1 MMKAPTLSLPDFPLI
16 SVVRPSFATTSQ
28 IAPVLLP
35 ALLSVLEG
43 RGRCGK
49 ESSSGSYLGMIGHES
64 ALACIAILLNG
75 LKGGSTR
82 PFLRRVENVACC
94 ILGWDDNVADAVGD
108 RLREAAACVLSL
120 VPHCGK
126 EVESAWK
133 GAIEAWCEDGISLLT
148 AAWPPRGCNGKTSFA
163 TSKTTT
169 TASVSS
175 FHHNL
180 LQPPSELLA
189 MNSSDRL
196 LAVCGRFHGICT
208 VLSHMLKG
216 STFGRFVHIPTSC
229 ILNFIVQALTVV
241 DPRRGGVNK
250 FQHQVIRRIRSYALR
265 VLVAIVSAPS
275 AALVRHSRHLME
287 CIATCI
293 EAETVVNCKPDPQ
306 ALLALGI
313 LSRLL
318 GPGFTNIAADGAL
331 PTLFKALNQ
340 CRAWKQQPILSSDDQ
355 KPQKTRKRPRG
366 NSKITPRTTMLDG
379 QLLKNEQQSS
389 SLTKPATSWS
399 RTRISRT
406 SVRKGKKVRVNE
418 DSSILLEEQHSSND
432 LDGLG
437 VNSVESGGGG
447 VIAGCTTSGAAGWD
461 ETDLSC
467 FSAAGLHALANVVS
481 SGGGYLLPC
490 FRSPAEVLAGDALVC
505 LRNLSDGI
513 ESCNRAAWVRGDQAA
528 IAAMD
533 LVIACVQAPLWDGTR
548 SLLVGRAIEVFRWL
562 LSRGESKEMQ
572 NSAQNGL
579 SACQALLNPRF
590 APLMKPMAEISHT
603 APTISASMFPQTDN
617 SLAKSETI
625 QVESERETTIY
636 SENTVSKDKQ
646 DDIGDQAPCDDTG
659 SGISVS
665 EDEEGSATKVGST
678 EALKKDEINEV
689 VEVQQDNDI
698 EDEGLDFEND
708 ADGHSTMNE
717 GLNAAEVAPE
727 HESGKNE
734 SREIGSS
741 QYTNKESRNNCV
753 VSGPPHCSSEGINS
767 FSSTLSSS
775 SVPLKSSKCTIRSD
789 SEDSYD
795 SLLEID
801 IEDLTDDDSAA
812 ADNG

>member
-1 MMKAPTLSLPDFPLI
+1 MMKAPTLCIPDFVLM
-16 SVVRPSFATTSQ
+16 SVVRPSFTTTSQ

-43 RGRCGK
+43 GGRCGK
-49 ESSSGSYLGMIGHES
+49 ESSSGSYLRMIGHES
-64 ALACIAILLNG
+64 ALACFAILLNG

-108 RLREAAACVLSL
+108 RLREAAAAVLSL

-133 GAIEAWCEDGISLLT
+133 GAIDAWCEDGISLLI
-148 AAWPPRGCNGKTSFA
+148 AASPPRGGNGVTSFA
-163 TSKTTT
+163 TSKTST

-175 FHHNL
+175 FHHHL

-196 LAVCGRFHGICT
+196 LAVCGRFHGICA
-208 VLSHMLKG
+208 VLSHMLYG

-229 ILNFIVQALTVV
+229 ILNFIVQALTIV
-241 DPRRGGVNK
+241 DPRKGGVNK

-265 VLVAIVSAPS
+265 VLVALVSAPS
-275 AALVRHSRHLME
+275 AALVRHSRYLME

-293 EAETVVNCKPDPQ
+293 EAETVINCKPDPQ

-313 LSRLL
+313 LSRQL
-318 GPGFTNIAADGAL
+318 GPGFPNIAADGTL
-331 PTLFKALNQ
+331 PALFKALNQ
-340 CRAWKQQPILSSDDQ
+340 CRAWKQQPILSSDQ
-355 KPQKTRKRPRG
+355 KPQTTRKRPRG
-366 NSKITPRTTMLDG
+366 NSKMTSRTTMLDV
-379 QLLKNEQQSS
+379 QLLKDEQQSS

-399 RTRISRT
+399 RTGISRT
-406 SVRKGKKVRVNE
+406 NIRKGKKIRGNE
-418 DSSILLEEQHSSND
+418 GSSILSEEQHSYDD

-447 VIAGCTTSGAAGWD
+447 VIEDYTTSGAAGWD

-467 FSAAGLHALANVVS
+467 FSAAGLHALANIVS
-481 SGGGYLLPC
+481 SGGGYLLPY
-490 FRSPAEVLAGDALVC
+490 FRSRAEVLAGDALIC

-513 ESCNRAAWVRGDQAA
+513 VSCNRAAWVRGDQAA

-548 SLLVGRAIEVFRWL
+548 SHLVGRANEVFWWL

-572 NSAQNGL
+572 TSAQNGL

-590 APLMKPMAEISHT
+590 APLMKPIAEISHT
-603 APTISASMFPQTDN
+603 TPTIATSILPQTDN
-617 SLAKSETI
+617 NVAKFETI
-625 QVESERETTIY
+625 QIESERETTIY
-636 SENTVSKDKQ
+636 SENTILKDKQ

-659 SGISVS
+659 SGISLS
-665 EDEEGSATKVGST
+665 EGEEGSATKVGST
-678 EALKKDEINEV
+678 EALKKDKINEV
-689 VEVQQDNDI
+689 VEVQQDNDVD
-698 EDEGLDFEND
+698 DEGLNFEND
-708 ADGHSTMNE
+708 ARCHNTMNE
-717 GLNAAEVAPE
+717 GLNAAEVTPG

-734 SREIGSS
+734 SREIGSR
-741 QYTNKESRNNCV
+741 QYINKESRNNCV

-767 FSSTLSSS
+767 FSSTLPSSS
-775 SVPLKSSKCTIRSD
+775 APLKSSKCTIRSD
-789 SEDSYD
+789 SENSYD
-795 SLLEID
+795 SLPEID
-801 IEDLTDDDSAA
+801 IEDLTDDDSEA